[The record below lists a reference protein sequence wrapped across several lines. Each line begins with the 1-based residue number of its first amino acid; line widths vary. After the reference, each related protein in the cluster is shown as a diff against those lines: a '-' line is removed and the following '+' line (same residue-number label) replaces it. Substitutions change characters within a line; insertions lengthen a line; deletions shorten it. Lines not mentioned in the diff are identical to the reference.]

1 MELKEIKRNI
11 IKIIKEAEEKM
22 KTNEYYYGS
31 ITIKSGDCEILIED
45 LKEMYHDEGFSCE
58 ILTNCLGTTLVVNET
73 TAPTMIEAV
82 VRTISRIC
90 GEEVSSLYEL
100 EKRIEEQDKSNWAY
114 WEACEQ
120 EELNMM

>member
-1 MELKEIKRNI
+1 MELKEMKKTILKVLS
-11 IKIIKEAEEKM
+11 EVEEGK
-22 KTNEYYYGS
+22 KDDYYYGS
-31 ITIKSGDCEILIED
+31 IEIKSGDCKIVVED

-58 ILTNCLGTTLVVNET
+58 ILAECLGQVLVVNET

-82 VRTISRIC
+82 VKTISRIC
-90 GEEVSSLYEL
+90 GEEFDSLYEL
-100 EKRIEEQDKSNWAY
+100 EKRIKEEDESNWAY